1 MKQFVPGRLHV
12 MAGTGLHV
20 VCVSAEQPRYE
31 PAHDLGRTGGKTR
44 FMRQRV
50 TVLAFYASPGK
61 ARNPTFEVW
70 ELDPSIWRLV

>member
-1 MKQFVPGRLHV
+1 
-12 MAGTGLHV
+12 
-20 VCVSAEQPRYE
+20 
-31 PAHDLGRTGGKTR
+31 
-44 FMRQRV
+44 MRQRV